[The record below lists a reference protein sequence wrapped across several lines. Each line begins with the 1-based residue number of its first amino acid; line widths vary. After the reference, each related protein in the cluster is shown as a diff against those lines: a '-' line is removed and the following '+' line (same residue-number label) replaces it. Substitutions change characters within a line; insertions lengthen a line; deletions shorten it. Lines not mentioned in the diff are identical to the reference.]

1 MELLY
6 QELENGI
13 RLIKLIGKLDMS
25 GVIVVES
32 KFVLHCAG
40 SQVKVIVDLSK
51 TDFIAPSGGQLLLW
65 TAKEVAGRGGMFV
78 LANPISAIEQTL
90 QQNGFQEWVP
100 IYPDIDTAV
109 SFLLSQNISRMPNP

>member
-32 KFVLHCAG
+32 KFVLHCVG

-109 SFLLSQNISRMPNP
+109 SFLLAQNISRMPNP